1 MSSPASAKRRSGSY
15 HHPSAMAT
23 ETEAHRRDQKRVEN
37 RSSPIR
43 RREYH
48 LPDVSLKVAAGRLT
62 ITELHRETGRVT
74 LARGILQVDG
84 RGVVAIV
91 NVNGATLMIFVAPSS
106 VPDQPRKRRH
116 VTVQFTKCV
125 RQCSS
130 EWSKLKTLFKI
141 SAAQLTRPVTMTDR
155 TIVIEHWVN
164 ITLVDYTLLWTAWFV
179 L

>member
-1 MSSPASAKRRSGSY
+1 
-15 HHPSAMAT
+15 MAT

-84 RGVVAIV
+84 RGVVAVV
-91 NVNGATLMIFVAPSS
+91 NVNGATLMIIVVPSS
-106 VPDQPRKRRH
+106 VPDQPRKCRH
-116 VTVQFTKCV
+116 VTVQTSVYQMCQTMFERMKRIEDTLQAK
-125 RQCSS
+125 RSS
-130 EWSKLKTLFKI
+130 
-141 SAAQLTRPVTMTDR
+141 TD
-155 TIVIEHWVN
+155 
-164 ITLVDYTLLWTAWFV
+164 
-179 L
+179 

>member
-1 MSSPASAKRRSGSY
+1 
-15 HHPSAMAT
+15 MAVT
-23 ETEAHRRDQKRVEN
+23 TILLLWQLRLRHTDTIRNVSKTGHRL
-37 RSSPIR
+37 R

-84 RGVVAIV
+84 RGVVAVV
-91 NVNGATLMIFVAPSS
+91 NVNGATLMIIVAPPN

-130 EWSKLKTLFKI
+130 E
-141 SAAQLTRPVTMTDR
+141 
-155 TIVIEHWVN
+155 
-164 ITLVDYTLLWTAWFV
+164 
-179 L
+179 